1 MSVNGAR
8 WSHQMMKQN
17 NLLNL
22 FLWYDSVLRTFFLIR
37 KRVFLNHE
45 IFRALFFLQLQL
57 L

>member
-1 MSVNGAR
+1 MSVNRAR

-45 IFRALFFLQLQL
+45 IFRALFFLQLRL